1 MSLKHWSWLAGNLL
15 LALLPQPAYNQT
27 DPQIIVDQVIN
38 KRAAHESVTYH
49 INFKMKRFAY
59 EDTLD
64 YVAKVELIRKPQ
76 DTLFHGLVLI
86 DLDTIWY
93 GYDGEKIFER
103 NLKTNK
109 VIYDNAMTSP
119 GLFIKSNIRN
129 NLVDEGFLK
138 ISRGLK
144 EAISNPEFYPT
155 FVDTTLNGVNCF
167 GLYFSTP
174 DEGDFTDY
182 NYFAAIDLDSSFLR
196 KVVYSVYYQGNEQY
210 QEWNYSN
217 VRFGHDTIIPRL
229 DFKTFGSGVKEIHWV
244 PDRIDASELPDYEWS
259 MLSGKFLSSDEGIK
273 LNTLKSRFIILDFW
287 YSSCY
292 PCIKSI
298 PAVNNIA
305 NHYDKEDV
313 TVYGVNMID
322 DKVKDKDRLD
332 KFFTHNTMTYP
343 TIMLDKT
350 YQDKIPLAYPTFLIL
365 NDRYQVVFQE
375 VGFHETLF
383 EDATQFLDKKLME
396 K

>member
-1 MSLKHWSWLAGNLL
+1 
-15 LALLPQPAYNQT
+15 
-27 DPQIIVDQVIN
+27 V
-38 KRAAHESVTYH
+38 
-49 INFKMKRFAY
+49 
-59 EDTLD
+59 
-64 YVAKVELIRKPQ
+64 
-76 DTLFHGLVLI
+76 
-86 DLDTIWY
+86 
-93 GYDGEKIFER
+93 
-103 NLKTNK
+103 
-109 VIYDNAMTSP
+109 YDNALTSP
-119 GLFIKSNIRN
+119 GLFIKSNTRN

-138 ISRGLK
+138 INRGLK
-144 EAISNPEFYPT
+144 EAISNPAFYPS
-155 FVDTTLNGVNCF
+155 FVDTTINGVKCF

-229 DFKTFGSGVKEIHWV
+229 DFKTFGSDVKEIHFL

-259 MLSGKFLSSDEGIK
+259 MLSGKILSSDEGIK
-273 LNTLKSRFIILDFW
+273 LNTLKSHYIILDFW

-305 NHYDKEDV
+305 NHYNREDV
-313 TVYGVNMID
+313 SVYGANMID
-322 DKVKDKDRLD
+322 DKVRDKDRLD
-332 KFFTHNTMTYP
+332 KFLAHNTMAYP
-343 TIMLDKT
+343 TIMLDRT

-365 NDRYQVVFQE
+365 NDRFQVVFQE

>member
-1 MSLKHWSWLAGNLL
+1 MFSKDINWLSYSFL
-15 LALLPQPAYNQT
+15 LAIMPLTAISQT
-27 DPQIIVDQVIN
+27 DPQKIVDQVIE
-38 KRAAHESVTYH
+38 KRLAFESVTYD
-49 INFKMKRFAY
+49 INFKMKRFSY
-59 EDTLD
+59 PDTLD
-64 YVAKVELIRKPQ
+64 YLAKVELVRKPE

-93 GYDGEKIFER
+93 GYDGEKIFSR
-103 NLKTNK
+103 NLNTNE
-109 VIYDNAMTSP
+109 VVYDNALTSP

-144 EAISNPEFYPT
+144 EAISNPEYYPS
-155 FVDTTLNGVNCF
+155 FMDTTVNGRNCF

-182 NYFAAIDLDSSFLR
+182 NYFAAIDPDSSFIR
-196 KVVYSVYYQGNEQY
+196 KIVYSVYYQGNEQY

-217 VRFGHDTIIPRL
+217 VHFGHDTIIPRL
-229 DFKTFGSGVKEIHWV
+229 DFKTFGSDAKEIHYL
-244 PDRIDASELPDYEWS
+244 PDRIDANELPDYEWAL
-259 MLSGKFLSSDEGIK
+259 LSGKIFNREEGIK
-273 LNTLKSRFIILDFW
+273 LNTLKSHFIILDFW
-287 YSSCY
+287 YTSCY

-298 PAVNNIA
+298 PSVNNIA
-305 NHYDKEDV
+305 NHYAKEDV

-322 DKVKDKDRLD
+322 NEVRDKAKLD
-332 KFFTHNTMTYP
+332 KFFTHNTMAYP
-343 TIMLDKT
+343 TIMLDKS
-350 YQDKIPLAYPTFLIL
+350 YQEKIPLAYPTFLIL
-365 NDRYQVVFQE
+365 NDRFEVVFQE